1 VCGFKQIKAPS
12 VKTFMTT
19 PANQP
24 DKPSP
29 SDTPTRRPN
38 DEGHKSVVKDSDK
51 QYHADEPQQE
61 NIAKRHENEEQ
72 PVKPVKDAPKENQPD
87 ASDDDARRLE
97 SK

>member
-1 VCGFKQIKAPS
+1 
-12 VKTFMTT
+12 MTT
-19 PANQP
+19 PANDH

-29 SDTPTRRPN
+29 SDTPTNRPN

-61 NIAKRHENEEQ
+61 NVAKNYENREQ
-72 PVKPVKDAPKENQPD
+72 PVQSVKDAPKEDQPD
-87 ASDDDARRLE
+87 TAANDARRLE